1 MKFHINNKG
10 TPAAC
15 TATINKC
22 PYGGAGSHY
31 TKEDAHLICK
41 IQNELNHGLIN
52 SSRKNIKKAETD
64 EELKYIE
71 VRRNALLAN
80 GKEMNEATY
89 VEKITSSIQI
99 KGFSPNVIETHHFKV
114 ERETRNK
121 IIEDIGKGEVIGD
134 FECET
139 KVKDADSKQIYRIYD
154 SGYVE
159 IYKLNERDEENETHN
174 LVTAYIFK
182 KNQIEA
188 VFLNS
193 GHVVSSEWLA
203 DVSNNN
209 KKMKKE
215 LKNKLE
221 KEKKQNLEVEKIE
234 VEILEVEK
242 IEVENKLDTTEEE
255 STKTSEKNKVKLT
268 EEQQERKRIKNA
280 KRRQRQR
287 ENARKRKSETFS
299 KEQIE
304 NERSNLNI

>member
-1 MKFHINNKG
+1 MKFHINSKG
-10 TPAAC
+10 LPSAC

-31 TKEDAHLICK
+31 TKEDAHLVCK

-52 SSRKNIKKAETD
+52 SSRKNIKKAETN

-99 KGFSPNVIETHHFKV
+99 EGFSPNTVETYHFKIQ
-114 ERETRNK
+114 RETRNEV
-121 IIEDIGKGEVIGD
+121 IEDIGKGEIIGN
-134 FECET
+134 FECEI
-139 KVKDADSKQIYRIYD
+139 KIKKSESKQIYRIYD

-159 IYKLNERDEENETHN
+159 IYKQNDEDKQNETHT
-174 LVTAYIFK
+174 LVTGYIFK
-182 KNQIEA
+182 KNQLEA
-188 VFLNS
+188 IFLNS
-193 GHVVSSEWLA
+193 GNIVSSEWLS
-203 DVSNNN
+203 DVSKNN
-209 KKMKKE
+209 KKMQKE
-215 LKNKLE
+215 LKNKIEKKKQKDFEIE
-221 KEKKQNLEVEKIE
+221 KEIDN
-234 VEILEVEK
+234 
-242 IEVENKLDTTEEE
+242 TEEE
-255 STKTSEKNKVKLT
+255 SMKTSEKNKVELT
-268 EEQQERKRIKNA
+268 EEQQERKIKKNA

-304 NERSNLNI
+304 NERSN